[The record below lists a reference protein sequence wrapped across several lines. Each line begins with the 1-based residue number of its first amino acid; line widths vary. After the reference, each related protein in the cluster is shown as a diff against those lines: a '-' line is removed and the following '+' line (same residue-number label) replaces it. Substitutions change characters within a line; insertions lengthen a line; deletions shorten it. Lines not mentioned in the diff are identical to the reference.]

1 MNLLSDFPCRFKVN
15 SDKPVLI
22 FRWQKFKTGK
32 KRLKGWWLPL
42 TFSKIYVQQEK
53 KSSTWLANQ
62 IWGFRIL
69 PAQMLEKKISAYI
82 LHLGMEIILDKNLW
96 ANLSRECL
104 HFLHV
109 QCNECTDMK
118 KNLKHKKFWPEKRSV
133 VFLAG
138 HLFFNYFDMSFYL
151 FMKEC
156 HDTKTSLRLRALS
169 FRARAYIVETLN
181 LSNEENSSVSSAC
194 IENLMRSN

>member
-1 MNLLSDFPCRFKVN
+1 MTCVR
-15 SDKPVLI
+15 
-22 FRWQKFKTGK
+22 
-32 KRLKGWWLPL
+32 
-42 TFSKIYVQQEK
+42 
-53 KSSTWLANQ
+53 LANQ

-118 KNLKHKKFWPEKRSV
+118 KNLKHKKFWPEKRRV

-181 LSNEENSSVSSAC
+181 LSNEENSSVSCAC
-194 IENLMRSN
+194 IENLMWSN